1 MLKARLIPVVLLK
14 DGRMIKTKQFGEYR
28 DVGNPTTVAKVY
40 DAQKADELVF
50 LDITAT
56 DEKRNAL
63 IDTVKEV
70 AKQCFIPLTV
80 GGGIKTVEQVRF
92 LLKNGADKI
101 VINTAAVEN
110 PNFINELAD
119 KFGLSTVIVSIDY
132 KKNDKGEDEVFING
146 GKMST
151 GLDPLFWAQE
161 VEKRGAGEV
170 MLTAIEREGMM
181 VGYDIDTIRLV
192 ADSVKIP
199 VIANGGAATVQDFVR
214 GIVEGHASAVAASSI
229 FHFTDQSIFRG
240 HTHFLHSGL
249 PSRL

>member
-1 MLKARLIPVVLLK
+1 MLKVRLIPVVLLK

-63 IDTVKEV
+63 INTIREV

-101 VINTAAVEN
+101 VINTAAVED
-110 PNFINELAD
+110 PNFTKALAD
-119 KFGLSTVIVSIDY
+119 KFGRSTMVVSIDY
-132 KKNDKGEDEVFING
+132 KKNDDGNNEVFTHR
-146 GKMST
+146 GKVAT
-151 GLDPLFWAQE
+151 GLDPVCWAQE
-161 VEKRGAGEV
+161 VEKMGAGEI
-170 MLTAIEREGMM
+170 MLTAIDKEGMM
-181 VGYDIDTIRLV
+181 IGYDLDMIRQV

-229 FHFTDQSIFRG
+229 FHFTDQSILKG